1 MFCSLWVSWI
11 GRLLSCTSSS
21 YFIVCSYHWRF
32 WRFGGSSSFIR
43 LLPWTWTLRICV
55 KEDYSGRKEYVKL
68 VFPFFFL
75 FLFFFLI
82 EKLVLLSDL
91 LLAEM
96 ATRYS
101 KDKYARVKGL
111 KNEPV
116 SHLTLE
122 SKKRKLDEGKDET
135 PAPLS
140 IFGTPSSSIPSLE
153 MMTSLLQPLVPKDKW
168 S

>member
-1 MFCSLWVSWI
+1 
-11 GRLLSCTSSS
+11 
-21 YFIVCSYHWRF
+21 
-32 WRFGGSSSFIR
+32 
-43 LLPWTWTLRICV
+43 
-55 KEDYSGRKEYVKL
+55 
-68 VFPFFFL
+68 
-75 FLFFFLI
+75 
-82 EKLVLLSDL
+82 
-91 LLAEM
+91 M

-140 IFGTPSSSIPSLE
+140 IFGTPSSSTPSLE
-153 MMTSLLQPLVPKDKW
+153 MMTSLLQPLVPKEKAKLVKVFGKTLPQLLDEPTM
-168 S
+168 SSLMMSLRAFLLFHLMN